1 MLWIEI
7 ILNIL
12 RNIASGMVFSIIL
25 TAIFYASYRTLVKGE
40 PFHKLVNVAN
50 AANARVYNDRVDV
63 KMRHYREATK
73 EVGIIST
80 MLPLIIVVIVAY
92 LICSQTIFFAVVGL
106 GSMEPTLMTGDLVL
120 IQNIH
125 VDPQVGDI
133 LMFDTPSVLLPVIHR
148 VISVSERGVK
158 TKGDNVRTRVD
169 DWIVLG
175 DQICGKAVVIGGNPI
190 VIKSFGSYFIE
201 DVSDGGMYTKYGRE
215 YGFVKQLV
223 QSIKSFG
230 LIIFF
235 LCILMYI
242 LSVKWS

>member
-7 ILNIL
+7 IWNIL

-25 TAIFYASYRTLVKGE
+25 ALIFYTSYRTVVKGG
-40 PFHKLVNVAN
+40 PSRKLVNVVN
-50 AANARVYNDRVDV
+50 AANARVYNDRVGT
-63 KMRHYREATK
+63 KMSHYREATK
-73 EVGIIST
+73 EAGIIST
-80 MLPLIIVVIVAY
+80 MLPLIVVVIVAY
-92 LICSQTIFFAVVGL
+92 LFYSQTIFFAVVGS

-120 IQNIH
+120 IQDIQ
-125 VDPQVGDI
+125 VIPQVGDI
-133 LMFDTPSVLLPVIHR
+133 LRFEIHTVPIPVVHR
-148 VISVSERGVK
+148 VVSVSEHGVK
-158 TKGDNVRTRVD
+158 TKGDARRRAD
-169 DWIVLG
+169 DWTVPE
-175 DQICGKAVVIGGNPI
+175 DQICGKVVVIGGNPI

>member
-12 RNIASGMVFSIIL
+12 RNIASGTVFSIIL
-25 TAIFYASYRTLVKGE
+25 AAIFYASYRTVIKGE
-40 PFHKLVNVAN
+40 PFHKLVNIAN
-50 AANARVYNDRVDV
+50 AANTRAHNNRVDA
-63 KMRHYREATK
+63 KMRHYRETAK
-73 EVGIIST
+73 EASILGAIILLS
-80 MLPLIIVVIVAY
+80 IVLIVAY
-92 LICSQTIFFAVVGL
+92 LLYSQTIFFAVVGT

-120 IQNIH
+120 IQDIH
-125 VDPQVGDI
+125 VIPQVGDI
-133 LMFDTPSVLLPVIHR
+133 LRFEIPKVTIPVVHR
-148 VISVSERGVK
+148 VVSVSERGIK
-158 TKGDNVRTRVD
+158 TQGDAIGRADSWTVPE
-169 DWIVLG
+169 
-175 DQICGKAVVIGGNPI
+175 DQICGKVVVIGGNPI
-190 VIKSFGSYFIE
+190 VIKSFGKYFIE

-242 LSVKWS
+242 LSVTRS

>member
-7 ILNIL
+7 IRNIL
-12 RNIASGMVFSIIL
+12 RDIAFGMVFSVIL
-25 TAIFYASYRTLVKGE
+25 AAIFYTSYRTVVKGE
-40 PFHKLVNVAN
+40 PFHKLVNVVN
-50 AANARVYNDRVDV
+50 AANARVYNGRVDAR
-63 KMRHYREATK
+63 MRHYREVAK

-80 MLPLIIVVIVAY
+80 MLPLLIVVIVAY
-92 LICSQTIFFAVVGL
+92 LLCSQIIFFAVVGT

-120 IQNIH
+120 IQDIH
-125 VDPQVGDI
+125 VIPQVGDI
-133 LMFDTPSVLLPVIHR
+133 LRFTTNSVPIPVVHR
-148 VISVSERGVK
+148 VVGVSEIGVK
-158 TKGDNVRTRVD
+158 TKGDAGQAD
-169 DWIVLG
+169 DWTVLG
-175 DQICGKAVVIGGNPI
+175 DQICGKVVVIGGNPI

-215 YGFVKQLV
+215 YGFVKKLV

>member
-7 ILNIL
+7 IWNIL
-12 RNIASGMVFSIIL
+12 RNLASGMVFSIIL
-25 TAIFYASYRTLVKGE
+25 AAIFYTSYRTVVKGE

-50 AANARVYNDRVDV
+50 AANARVYNDRVDA
-63 KMRHYREATK
+63 KMRHYREVTK
-73 EVGIIST
+73 AVSIIST
-80 MLPLIIVVIVAY
+80 MLPLIIALIAAY
-92 LICSQTIFFAVVGL
+92 LLYSQTIFFAVVGS

-120 IQNIH
+120 IQDIQ
-125 VDPQVGDI
+125 VIPQVGDI
-133 LMFDTPSVLLPVIHR
+133 LMFKTNSVLIPVIHR
-148 VISVSERGVK
+148 VVSVSERGVK
-158 TKGDNVRTRVD
+158 TKGDARGRAD
-169 DWIVLG
+169 DWTVPE
-175 DQICGKAVVIGGNPI
+175 DQICGKVVVIGGNPI
-190 VIKSFGSYFIE
+190 VIKSVGNYFIE

>member
-1 MLWIEI
+1 MLWIDI

-25 TAIFYASYRTLVKGE
+25 AAIFYTSYRTVVRGE

-50 AANARVYNDRVDV
+50 AANTRVYNDRVGA
-63 KMRHYREATK
+63 KMRHYRETTK
-73 EVGIIST
+73 QAGIIST
-80 MLPLIIVVIVAY
+80 MVPLIIVVIAAY
-92 LICSQTIFFAVVGL
+92 LFCSQTLFFAVVGT

-120 IQNIH
+120 IQDIH
-125 VDPQVGDI
+125 VVPQVGDI
-133 LMFDTPSVLLPVIHR
+133 LRFEVNTVPIPVVHR
-148 VISVSERGVK
+148 VVSVSERGVK
-158 TKGDNVRTRVD
+158 TKGDAVGRAD
-169 DWIVLG
+169 DWTVPG
-175 DQICGKAVVIGGNPI
+175 DQICGKVVVIGGNPI

-242 LSVKWS
+242 LSVKRS

>member
-7 ILNIL
+7 IWDIL

-25 TAIFYASYRTLVKGE
+25 ALIFYTSYRTVVKGK
-40 PFHKLVNVAN
+40 PSHKLVNVAN
-50 AANARVYNDRVDV
+50 AANARVYNDRVDA
-63 KMRHYREATK
+63 KMRQYREATK
-73 EVGIIST
+73 QAGIIST
-80 MLPLIIVVIVAY
+80 MLPLIIIVIVAY
-92 LICSQTIFFAVVGL
+92 LLCSQTIFFAVVGT

-120 IQNIH
+120 IQDIH
-125 VDPQVGDI
+125 VVPQVGDI
-133 LMFDTPSVLLPVIHR
+133 LMFKTNTVPIPVVHR
-148 VISVSERGVK
+148 VVSVSERGVK
-158 TKGDNVRTRVD
+158 TKGDARGRAD
-169 DWIVLG
+169 DWTVPE
-175 DQICGKAVVIGGNPI
+175 DQICGKVVVIGGNPV

-201 DVSDGGMYTKYGRE
+201 DASDGGMYTKYGRE

-242 LSVKWS
+242 LSVKRS

>member
-7 ILNIL
+7 IRNIL
-12 RNIASGMVFSIIL
+12 CNIASGVVFSIIL
-25 TAIFYASYRTLVKGE
+25 AAIFYTSYRTVVRGE

-50 AANARVYNDRVDV
+50 AANAHAYNNRVDA
-63 KMRHYREATK
+63 KMEHYRETTKAT
-73 EVGIIST
+73 GISST
-80 MLPLIIVVIVAY
+80 MIPLIIVVIFAY
-92 LICSQTIFFAVVGL
+92 LFYSQTVFFAVVGT

-120 IQNIH
+120 IQDIH
-125 VDPQVGDI
+125 VVPQVGDI
-133 LMFDTPSVLLPVIHR
+133 LMFEVPSVLLPVIHR
-148 VISVSERGVK
+148 AVSVSERGVK
-158 TKGDNVRTRVD
+158 TMGDARGGQAD
-169 DWIVLG
+169 DWVVSEG
-175 DQICGKAVVIGGNPI
+175 QICGKAVVIGGNPI

-201 DVSDGGMYTKYGRE
+201 DAREGGMYTKYGRE

-242 LSVKWS
+242 LSVKRS